1 MDYLSEIKKYYKD
14 SNSSEMS
21 YRTPFQNFLES
32 IFKKEDKYLIQ
43 HDQKAI
49 SGNKPDFIILK
60 NNIPILYIEV
70 KKVGEDLDKI
80 EKSNQ
85 ADRYFGY
92 DNLIISDYVNFR
104 FYRYG
109 KRYEEEISL
118 GDINKSAKNI
128 ISNNK
133 EEILVKTILDFTN
146 SHKEEIKSGKHLAE
160 IMGGKA
166 LRIRENVS
174 YMLSSQNEK
183 FDEISKIK
191 EVVRENL
198 INNIADDDFADMYA
212 QTLVYGLFASRYND
226 KTKDTFS
233 RHEAIDLA
241 PKTNPFLK
249 RFFGHIAGE
258 SFPDRLRFIVD
269 EICEVFTHADVH
281 KLLTDF
287 YGKEKENKDPV
298 IHFYE
303 DFLKEYD
310 SKKKM
315 DMGVFYT
322 PKPVVDFI
330 IRGIDFLLKE
340 NFNLVDGISSK
351 EKIKI
356 KTSVI
361 DSKTGKEKIEEKEYH
376 KVQVLDIATGTGTFL
391 NETIFHIYNQFKEKG
406 QLGGW
411 QSYVREHLLPR
422 LHGFEIMMASYTIA
436 HLKLGMTLEEQGI
449 DTDKLNERLGIY
461 LTNTLEEAKDYSN
474 QGTLFGFMDSI
485 AEESKNASRVKKE
498 YPIMCVVGNPPYSGE
513 SMNKEYTENDV
524 YKVEIGGKEKL
535 KERNSKWI
543 NDDYVKFIRFAESL
557 IEKNGEGI
565 VGMITAHGYI
575 DNPTF
580 RGMRWHL
587 RNTFDKIYILDLHG
601 NSRKKETTPSG
612 DKDENVF
619 DIMTGV
625 SIIFGVK
632 EKNENKKELATIFKA
647 DFYGK
652 REEKFEKLN
661 NSNIEN
667 IKWTKLPENS
677 DIWVLEGKGKE
688 EYMKGFSVS
697 EIFPVNSVGIASFRD
712 DIAISFIKEDL
723 EKTINDFSQLS
734 ELELKN
740 KYHIPPDTSDW
751 KLHLAKKD
759 IMENLSL
766 DSIQP
771 ISRRP
776 FDTQWIIYSKKSKG
790 FLARPRYDVMKY
802 LLNKN
807 NIVLLTPKQ
816 LAVNNFDH
824 VLVSKGLIDM
834 NCLTNRTKEAGYVF
848 PLYIYE
854 NNQKIPNINKEIW
867 NKINEKVG
875 ETTPEN
881 ILDYIYAVLHSPSYR
896 EKYKEFLKIDFPRVP
911 YPEDKNKFF
920 ELVKTGEKLRGLHL
934 MTDKSVNDFITTFEY
949 PGDNIVEKVKFE
961 GHLKAHEKISGQPV
975 NTKDRDNIGDV
986 WINDDQC
993 FGEVPETAW
1002 NFYIGGYQPAQ
1013 KYLKD
1018 RKGRN
1023 LTSDEIEHYQKIIKI
1038 LDETNKIMKNIEL

>member
-1 MDYLSEIKKYYKD
+1 MNYLESIQKYFKD
-14 SNSSEMS
+14 ENSSEMS
-21 YRTPFQNFLES
+21 YRAPFQNFLES
-32 IFKKEDKYLIQ
+32 IFKKDDKYLIQ

-60 NNIPILYIEV
+60 DSIPVLYIEV
-70 KKVGEDLDKI
+70 KKVNEDLDKI
-80 EKSNQ
+80 ERSNQ

-118 GDINKSAKNI
+118 GDIDKNGKKI

-133 EEILVKTILDFTN
+133 EEVLIKTILDFTN

-174 YMLSSQNEK
+174 YMISSQNEK

-212 QTLVYGLFASRYND
+212 QTLVYGLFAARYND
-226 KTKDTFS
+226 KTKNTFS
-233 RHEAIDLA
+233 RYEAIDLA

-269 EICEVFTHADVH
+269 ELCEVFTHADVH

-287 YGKEKENKDPV
+287 YGKEKENKDPI

-330 IRGIDFLLKE
+330 IRGVDFLLKE
-340 NFNLVDGISSK
+340 NFNLVDGISNK

-356 KTSVI
+356 NTKVFDVKT
-361 DSKTGKEKIEEKEYH
+361 DKEKIEEKEYH

-391 NETIFHIYNQFKEKG
+391 NETIFHIYNEFKEKG

-449 DTDKLNERLGIY
+449 NTDKLNERLGIY

-485 AEESKNASRVKKE
+485 AEESKNASRIKKE

-513 SMNKEYTENDV
+513 SMNKEYTENNV

-543 NDDYVKFIRFAESL
+543 NDDYVKFIRFAEGL
-557 IEKNGEGI
+557 IEKNKEGI

-601 NSRKKETTPSG
+601 NSRKKETTLDG
-612 DKDENVF
+612 NKDENIF

-625 SIIFGVK
+625 SIIFGI
-632 EKNENKKELATIFKA
+632 KNSLGLASRVETNKKLAQVYKA
-647 DFYGK
+647 DFYGLRK
-652 REEKFEKLN
+652 EKFEQLN
-661 NSNIEN
+661 NSNINN
-667 IKWTKLPENS
+667 IEWTKLPENS
-677 DIWVLEGKGKE
+677 DIWVLEGQGKN
-688 EYMKGFSVS
+688 EYIKGFSVA

-712 DIAISFIKEDL
+712 EIAISFSKEEL
-723 EKTINDFSQLS
+723 EKIINDFSQLPES
-734 ELELKN
+734 ELKN
-740 KYHIPPDTSDW
+740 KYHIPTDTSDW

-759 IMENLSL
+759 ILENLSIK
-766 DSIQP
+766 SIQP

-776 FDTQWIIYSKKSKG
+776 FDIQWIIYSKKSKG
-790 FLARPRYDVMKY
+790 FLARPRYNIMKY
-802 LLNKN
+802 LLNNKE
-807 NIVLLTPKQ
+807 NIALITPKQ

-824 VLVSKGLIDM
+824 VLLSKGLIDM
-834 NCLTNRTKEAGYVF
+834 NCLTNRTKEAGYIF

-854 NNQKIPNINKEIW
+854 NNQKIPNLNKEIW
-867 NKINEKVG
+867 NKINEKAG

-881 ILDYIYAVLHSPSYR
+881 ILDYIYAVLHSPNYR

-911 YPEDKNKFF
+911 YPEDKNKFW
-920 ELVKTGEKLRGLHL
+920 ELVKIGEKLRGLHL
-934 MTDKSVNDFITTFEY
+934 MTDKIVNDFITTY
-949 PGDNIVEKVKFE
+949 SIIGDNLVDKVSYRDE
-961 GHLKAHEKISGQPV
+961 NVYI
-975 NTKDRDNIGDV
+975 NKD
-986 WINDDQC
+986 QY
-993 FGEVPETAW
+993 FGNVPEIAW

-1023 LTSDEIEHYQKIIKI
+1023 LTSDEIEHYQKIIKV
-1038 LDETNKIMKNIEL
+1038 LVETDKIMKEIDKII

>member
-1 MDYLSEIKKYYKD
+1 MNYIEHIQKYYKD
-14 SNSSEMS
+14 ENSSEMS

-32 IFKKEDKYLIQ
+32 IFTKENKYLVQ

-49 SGNKPDFIILK
+49 DGNKPDFIILK
-60 NNIPILYIEV
+60 NNIPVLYIEV

-118 GDINKSAKNI
+118 GEINKKEKI
-128 ISNNK
+128 ITSKNK
-133 EEILVKTILDFTN
+133 EDILIETILDFIN
-146 SHKEEIKSGKHLAE
+146 SHKEKIKSGRHLAE

-174 YMLSSQNEK
+174 YMLLSENNRFEELIK
-183 FDEISKIK
+183 LK
-191 EVVRENL
+191 EVVKENL
-198 INNIADDDFADMYA
+198 INNISDDDFADMYS

-226 KTKDTFS
+226 KTEDTFS

-249 RFFGHIAGE
+249 KFFGHIAGE

-269 EICEVFTHADVH
+269 ELCEVFSHADVH

-287 YGKEKENKDPV
+287 YGKEKDNKDPI

-303 DFLKEYD
+303 DFLSEYD

-330 IRGIDFLLKE
+330 IRGVDYILKNDFGL
-340 NFNLVDGISSK
+340 NDGISSK
-351 EKIKI
+351 EKIKKEKKI
-356 KTSVI
+356 I
-361 DSKTGKEKIEEKEYH
+361 DEKSGKDKKIEEEYH
-376 KVQVLDIATGTGTFL
+376 KVQILDIATGTGTFL
-391 NETIFHIYNQFKEKG
+391 NETVSFIYNSFKEKG

-411 QSYVREHLLPR
+411 DSYVNEHLLPR

-436 HLKLGMTLEEQGI
+436 HLKLGMTLEDTGI
-449 DTDKLNERLGIY
+449 DTDKLNKRLGVY

-485 AEESKNASRVKKE
+485 AEESKNASRIKKE
-498 YPIMCVVGNPPYSGE
+498 YPIMCVIGNPPYSGV
-513 SMNKEYTENDV
+513 SQNKDYILNND

-535 KERNSKWI
+535 KERKNCLD
-543 NDDYVKFIRFAESL
+543 DDYVKFIRFAESL
-557 IEKNGEGI
+557 IEKNKEGI
-565 VGMITAHGYI
+565 VGMITSHGYI

-587 RNTFDKIYILDLHG
+587 RNTFDKIYVLDLHG
-601 NSRKKETTPSG
+601 NSRKKETTPNG

-619 DIMTGV
+619 DIMSGV
-625 SIIFGVK
+625 SVVFGVK
-632 EKNENKKELATIFKA
+632 ILENKDKKLAQVYKA
-647 DFYGK
+647 DLYGLRK
-652 REEKFEKLN
+652 EKFDKLDN
-661 NSNIEN
+661 LNIDKIDW
-667 IKWTKLPENS
+667 IKIPEDN
-677 DIWVLEGKGKE
+677 DAWVLEGKGKS
-688 EYMKGFSVS
+688 EYLKGFSLS
-697 EIFPVNSVGIASFRD
+697 EIFTKNSTGILTMGD
-712 DIAISFIKEDL
+712 SFIIAENRDVLIKRVD
-723 EKTINDFSQLS
+723 DFLNNNVT

-740 KYHIPPDTSDW
+740 KYGLG
-751 KLHLAKKD
+751 KNYAKWIIDNKKK
-759 IMENLSL
+759 IENNHSKIVPLSY
-766 DSIQP
+766 
-771 ISRRP
+771 RP
-776 FDTQWIIYSKKSKG
+776 FDIKYTYFDNNLVW
-790 FLARPRYDVMKY
+790 RPRTGIM
-802 LLNKN
+802 
-807 NIVLLTPKQ
+807 Q
-816 LAVNNFDH
+816 HF
-824 VLVSKGLIDM
+824 
-834 NCLTNRTKEAGYVF
+834 
-848 PLYIYE
+848 
-854 NNQKIPNINKEIW
+854 INKENVGLLITKAVNDKDYNHIFITDAISESIFLSGTTATNAINSPLYLYMEQEKRIPNLNEKIW

-881 ILDYIYAVLHSPSYR
+881 ILDYIYAVLHSPKYR
-896 EKYKEFLKIDFPRVP
+896 EKYREFLKTDFPRVP
-911 YPEDKNKFF
+911 YPEDKEKFWN
-920 ELVKTGEKLRGLHL
+920 LVKMGEKLRGLHL
-934 MTDKSVNDFITTFEY
+934 MTDKTVNDFITTY
-949 PGDNIVEKVKFE
+949 SVSGDNLVD
-961 GHLKAHEKISGQPV
+961 KISY
-975 NTKDRDNIGDV
+975 KDENV
-986 WINDDQC
+986 YINEDQY
-993 FGEVPETAW
+993 FGNVPEIAW

-1023 LTSDEIEHYQKIIKI
+1023 LTSDEIEHYQKIIKVLI
-1038 LDETNKIMKNIEL
+1038 ETDKTMKEIDKIR